1 MMMVVII
8 IIIIIPYDALIYHVV
23 VVVVGMI
30 RSNIDMRV
38 VIVTNESAVTAGMI

>member
-8 IIIIIPYDALIYHVV
+8 INIIIIIPYDTLIYH

-30 RSNIDMRV
+30 RSNINMVV